1 MAYRLGYNGPEVDKL
16 LQKAYTYSVVNN
28 GWSKL
33 ESSDTDPA
41 DLNTLVTPGNYSVSF
56 WKNGPV
62 QMNTSGPINICITKD
77 SATGKVYQTIHD
89 AGKIYIRETTSS
101 SFSNTW
107 KEEQNDTELDISSA
121 EPINPVDNYIWID
134 PSDDVPVIK
143 IYKESTGTWEN
154 ISPSDMAK
162 QSIYD
167 NKGVKQ
173 NINTYLTNKIAE
185 ADLETAENAYES
197 HIVEGEA
204 EGNPIHVTDKEKL
217 KWSNGI
223 STEDAQ
229 PYITAL
235 ETEMTSYA
243 DEKINTKATSVNSIE
258 STINDDKTKINAHIN
273 DNTVHLTAKQVE
285 EFNNKAAGDHKHL
298 NNGSVTVS
306 ASNIV
311 GQIPIAR
318 LDPSVLE
325 RNYSVT
331 TYNEMLSLTKT
342 EVQNGDS
349 VYIKG
354 KNANWTEGT
363 MPGSYSWKSV
373 CYGNDKFAVIAYN
386 SNVFAY
392 STDGIT
398 WTEGTMPNSN
408 AWYSVCYGNDKFV
421 VIAYNSN
428 VFAYSTDGITWTEGT
443 MPNSNEWTSVCY
455 GNGKFVVVANRSSTF
470 AYSTDG
476 ITWTEG
482 TMPIKKSWCS
492 VCYGNNIFVAIT
504 NSDTFA
510 YSTDGITWTEGTMP
524 IDSRWTSVCY
534 GNGKFVTLFDTNAL
548 VSIDGINWTETAL
561 PTEFYSMSV
570 CYGDGKFVAVADNS
584 SVFVY
589 STDGITWT
597 EGTMPIDSKWA
608 SVCYG
613 NDKFI
618 AIAANTD
625 SLAYSDLD
633 SSPSSAWFV
642 IDDTKLGTTD
652 AFIQYASPNPELT
665 WDNIINKPTSISEYG
680 VTDVYS
686 KEEIDALYNEIMT
699 SLNKSKEIADTF
711 STNVTTTIPSDL
723 SDTYKNNLLLASEL
737 NTKLDETL
745 HSLGYDDTMI
755 NDMISMYKNRN
766 LKMKTTQEPM
776 IKKSIVIDYINDDNS
791 PYSLTKEELPNCEVF
806 ALDSSDNISA
816 MHTVDETYYPGYKK
830 ELPDGTGC
838 YVFDGWKRKDL
849 DIPEGETSKEVKVY
863 YVYMNPSTD
872 TLPAEVVSNKPN
884 TADYNLNYLE
894 NPSDIH
900 TIDDTHY
907 PEGYSVTTEDGSGTW
922 TFSGWTRLP
931 KSTVDKTVT
940 YEYTINGDK
949 SILPTEVIT
958 NKPTDSN
965 YTISLV
971 NPTTEV
977 HTVDDI
983 HYPEG
988 YEIDSTDKS
997 GVWTFSGWGGGIVT

>member
-197 HIVEGEA
+197 HIVEGET

-258 STINDDKTKINAHIN
+258 STINEDKTKINAHIN

-325 RNYSVT
+325 RNYTVNS
-331 TYNEMLSLTKT
+331 YDAMLALTKT

-349 VYIKG
+349 VY
-354 KNANWTEGT
+354 
-363 MPGSYSWKSV
+363 V
-373 CYGNDKFAVIAYN
+373 
-386 SNVFAY
+386 
-392 STDGIT
+392 
-398 WTEGTMPNSN
+398 
-408 AWYSVCYGNDKFV
+408 
-421 VIAYNSN
+421 
-428 VFAYSTDGITWTEGT
+428 
-443 MPNSNEWTSVCY
+443 
-455 GNGKFVVVANRSSTF
+455 
-470 AYSTDG
+470 
-476 ITWTEG
+476 
-482 TMPIKKSWCS
+482 
-492 VCYGNNIFVAIT
+492 
-504 NSDTFA
+504 NSDT
-510 YSTDGITWTEGTMP
+510 P
-524 IDSRWTSVCY
+524 
-534 GNGKFVTLFDTNAL
+534 
-548 VSIDGINWTETAL
+548 
-561 PTEFYSMSV
+561 
-570 CYGDGKFVAVADNS
+570 
-584 SVFVY
+584 
-589 STDGITWT
+589 
-597 EGTMPIDSKWA
+597 
-608 SVCYG
+608 
-613 NDKFI
+613 
-618 AIAANTD
+618 
-625 SLAYSDLD
+625 
-633 SSPSSAWFV
+633 SAWFV

-699 SLNKSKEIADTF
+699 SLNKSKEIADAF
-711 STNVTTTIPSDL
+711 SANVTTTIPSDL

-755 NDMISMYKNRN
+755 NDMINMYKNRN
-766 LKMKTTQEPM
+766 LKLKTTQEPM

-965 YTISLV
+965 YSISLV

-997 GVWTFSGWGGGIVT
+997 GVWTFSGWGGGNCNIIPINFSTLTLGSTFNFGKYQVESEDPWSIEWEIVHQTDEYQIAQTKQIIDLRCFDAIESTNTDSGRKNYGNNNWQYSNIKQFLNSDQATWYSAQHSYDAPPNSSNVWNNYNPYDTHKGFLYYFSDEEKNLLKDMTLTLANPTIDGGGSYTWTGKVWLPTITQMTGNTNNSISEGIKFDKYSDDNSTSDRIKSINKYCAENNKYCIDNNKTEGTNWYYWMSSAYPSRSSDVWLVLSDGVFDPCRAYDGGGGLAPCICLPRK

>member
-325 RNYSVT
+325 RNYTVT

-349 VYIKG
+349 VYI
-354 KNANWTEGT
+354 
-363 MPGSYSWKSV
+363 
-373 CYGNDKFAVIAYN
+373 
-386 SNVFAY
+386 
-392 STDGIT
+392 
-398 WTEGTMPNSN
+398 
-408 AWYSVCYGNDKFV
+408 
-421 VIAYNSN
+421 
-428 VFAYSTDGITWTEGT
+428 
-443 MPNSNEWTSVCY
+443 
-455 GNGKFVVVANRSSTF
+455 
-470 AYSTDG
+470 
-476 ITWTEG
+476 
-482 TMPIKKSWCS
+482 
-492 VCYGNNIFVAIT
+492 
-504 NSDTFA
+504 NSDT
-510 YSTDGITWTEGTMP
+510 P
-524 IDSRWTSVCY
+524 
-534 GNGKFVTLFDTNAL
+534 
-548 VSIDGINWTETAL
+548 
-561 PTEFYSMSV
+561 
-570 CYGDGKFVAVADNS
+570 
-584 SVFVY
+584 
-589 STDGITWT
+589 
-597 EGTMPIDSKWA
+597 
-608 SVCYG
+608 
-613 NDKFI
+613 
-618 AIAANTD
+618 
-625 SLAYSDLD
+625 
-633 SSPSSAWFV
+633 SAWFV

-680 VTDVYS
+680 VTDVYL

-699 SLNKSKEIADTF
+699 SLNKSKEIADAF
-711 STNVTTTIPSDL
+711 SANVTTTIPSDL

-755 NDMISMYKNRN
+755 NDMINMYKNRN
-766 LKMKTTQEPM
+766 LKLKTTQEPM

-997 GVWTFSGWGGGIVT
+997 GVWTFSGWGGGNCNIIPINFSALTLGSTFNFGKYQVESETPWSIEWEIVHQTDDYQIAQTKQIIDLRCFDAKEPTNTDSDRSKYGNNNWQYSNIKQFLNSDQATWYSAQHSYDAPPNSTNVYNGINPYDTHKGFLYYFSDEEKSLLKDITFDLFDYNGGGSYTWTGKVWLPTYTQMGFGNNNISEGIKFDKYNSSSDRIKYINKYCAENNKYCIDNNYSEGTNWDYWMSSADPSYSFNAWRVRGDSDCNSVTAFSGYFGLAPCICLPRK

>member
-89 AGKIYIRETTSS
+89 AGKIYIRETASS

-325 RNYSVT
+325 RNYTVNS
-331 TYNEMLSLTKT
+331 YDAMLSLTKT

-349 VYIKG
+349 VY
-354 KNANWTEGT
+354 
-363 MPGSYSWKSV
+363 V
-373 CYGNDKFAVIAYN
+373 
-386 SNVFAY
+386 
-392 STDGIT
+392 
-398 WTEGTMPNSN
+398 
-408 AWYSVCYGNDKFV
+408 
-421 VIAYNSN
+421 
-428 VFAYSTDGITWTEGT
+428 
-443 MPNSNEWTSVCY
+443 
-455 GNGKFVVVANRSSTF
+455 
-470 AYSTDG
+470 
-476 ITWTEG
+476 
-482 TMPIKKSWCS
+482 
-492 VCYGNNIFVAIT
+492 
-504 NSDTFA
+504 NSDT
-510 YSTDGITWTEGTMP
+510 P
-524 IDSRWTSVCY
+524 
-534 GNGKFVTLFDTNAL
+534 
-548 VSIDGINWTETAL
+548 
-561 PTEFYSMSV
+561 
-570 CYGDGKFVAVADNS
+570 
-584 SVFVY
+584 
-589 STDGITWT
+589 
-597 EGTMPIDSKWA
+597 
-608 SVCYG
+608 
-613 NDKFI
+613 
-618 AIAANTD
+618 
-625 SLAYSDLD
+625 
-633 SSPSSAWFV
+633 SAWFV

-699 SLNKSKEIADTF
+699 SLNKSKEIADAF
-711 STNVTTTIPSDL
+711 SANVTTTIPSDL

-755 NDMISMYKNRN
+755 NDMINMYKNRN
-766 LKMKTTQEPM
+766 LKLKTTQEPM

-931 KSTVDKTVT
+931 KSTIDKTVT

-965 YTISLV
+965 YSISLV

-997 GVWTFSGWGGGIVT
+997 GVWTFSGWGGGEL